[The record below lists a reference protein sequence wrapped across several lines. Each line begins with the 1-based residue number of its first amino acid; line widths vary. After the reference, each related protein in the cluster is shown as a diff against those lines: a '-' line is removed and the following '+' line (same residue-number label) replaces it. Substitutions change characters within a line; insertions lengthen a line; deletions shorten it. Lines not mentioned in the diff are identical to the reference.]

1 MYSFNISSFS
11 LVFSSPCFCDS
22 VILFTLFLFLITH
35 FVSFDSLL
43 LSLFLNGDISC
54 SVKYLYTYHVPC
66 NTQSGREDR
75 IQPRASPL
83 GFPFSVAL
91 VVSSV

>member
-11 LVFSSPCFCDS
+11 LVFSPCFCDS

-35 FVSFDSLL
+35 FVSFGSLFF
-43 LSLFLNGDISC
+43 SLFLNDNISC
-54 SVKYLYTYHVPC
+54 SVKYLYTYHMPC

-75 IQPRASPL
+75 IHLWASPL
-83 GFPFSVAL
+83 GFPFYVAL

>member
-22 VILFTLFLFLITH
+22 VILFTLFLITH
-35 FVSFDSLL
+35 FVSFGRLFF
-43 LSLFLNGDISC
+43 SLFLNGNISC

-75 IQPRASPL
+75 IQPQASPL

>member
-22 VILFTLFLFLITH
+22 VILFILFLFLITH
-35 FVSFDSLL
+35 FVFFDSLFFP
-43 LSLFLNGDISC
+43 LFLNGNIPC

-66 NTQSGREDR
+66 DTQSGREDR
-75 IQPRASPL
+75 I
-83 GFPFSVAL
+83 
-91 VVSSV
+91 